1 MSFLKKHLGFI
12 VVASIYIGI
21 WALYSR
27 LPFFWDGTM
36 LGSKLATW
44 FYTQSSF
51 SLFPPNEINPG
62 HPPFFGLYLA
72 GWWKLFGRNL
82 LVSHLAMLPFVLLI
96 LLRMFQLTTFFFEGK
111 WQSIAI
117 LAMASCGPL
126 LGHFYQIS
134 PDVVLVAL
142 YLSAVISALHQK
154 STEMAIWLLFC
165 ATISTRGIL
174 VAESLSVG
182 IWLFTWYHQKRVFN
196 PFLLACFPPAIF
208 GAIYYALHYQA
219 MGWAI
224 YNPEGEWAPLYQNVD
239 LQGFVHNIAA
249 FGLRLVDFGM
259 VAFWG
264 VLLLLTFRLGA
275 KPFKTD
281 KVLQLLL
288 LLVIMPI
295 LFIAITQ
302 LPKANSVGTR
312 YLLPGLVFLPL
323 LVVYMIQRYF
333 QMKQFFVWMIC
344 WVSFSGQW
352 WTYSDKIA
360 KNWDCTLGHIPYY
373 QLSNNLQNY
382 LLSQDINLQ
391 DVGSDFPLLDTPDDY
406 NLNGITN
413 DNYRVKDFETSQ
425 YILYSNISNGFT
437 DAELDTLATWKP
449 IYSTYSGGV
458 KMVLYKNPNIQYGKV
473 Y

>member
-1 MSFLKKHLGFI
+1 MFLLKKHIGFI
-12 VVASIYIGI
+12 VVACIYIGI

-96 LLRMFQLTTFFFEGK
+96 LWRMFQLTTFFFEGMWK
-111 WQSIAI
+111 SIAVM
-117 LAMASCGPL
+117 AMASCGPL

-154 STEMAIWLLFC
+154 TTEMAIWLLFC

-174 VAESLSVG
+174 VAESLAIG
-182 IWLFTWYHQKRVFN
+182 FWLFTWYHQKRFWN

-239 LQGFVHNIAA
+239 LQGFVHNVAA
-249 FGLRLVDFGM
+249 LGLRLIDTGM

-264 VLLLLTFRLGA
+264 VFVLLSIRLGI
-275 KPFKTD
+275 KPFKAD

-295 LFIAITQ
+295 LFIAISQ
-302 LPKANSVGTR
+302 LPKANSIGTR

-333 QMKQFFVWMIC
+333 QMKPFFVWMIC
-344 WVSFSGQW
+344 WVSISGQW
-352 WTYSDKIA
+352 WIYPDGIA
-360 KNWDCTLGHIPYY
+360 KNWDCILSHIPYHRQIKGIQQY
-373 QLSNNLQNY
+373 LKRQNIPF
-382 LLSQDINLQ
+382 S
-391 DVGSDFPLLDTPDDY
+391 DVGTDFPLLDTPDDY
-406 NLNGITN
+406 TLKGSTTENFSL
-413 DNYRVKDFETSQ
+413 KDFNGSRFL
-425 YILYSNISNGFT
+425 LYTNISNGFT
-437 DAELDTLATWKP
+437 DEELDIISTWKP
-449 IYSTYSGGV
+449 IYSTHSGGV
-458 KMVLYKNPNIQYGKV
+458 KMALYKNPKV
-473 Y
+473 K